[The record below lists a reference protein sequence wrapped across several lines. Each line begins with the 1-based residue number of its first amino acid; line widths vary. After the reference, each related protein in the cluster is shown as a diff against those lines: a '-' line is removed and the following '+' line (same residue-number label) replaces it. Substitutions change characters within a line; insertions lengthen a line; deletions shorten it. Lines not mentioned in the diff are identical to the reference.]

1 MDIVPRIITMKNSPL
16 APLLVAV
23 LLVIGAGTVLCT
35 LRYYFALKELQ
46 RLQIDYSKM
55 TARRNMVQ
63 ALANEAVEYSKTN
76 PAIDPIL
83 FEFDLKPKPAG
94 SAPAQPKNSK

>member
-1 MDIVPRIITMKNSPL
+1 MKNSPL
-16 APLLVAV
+16 APFLVAV
-23 LLVIGAGTVLCT
+23 LVVIGLGTVVCT

-46 RLQIDYSKM
+46 RLQIDYSRM
-55 TARRNMVQ
+55 NARRSMVQ

-76 PAIDPIL
+76 PSIDPIL

-94 SAPAQPKNSK
+94 TGPSQPKNTK